1 MKDDEPIWNR
11 KESIRKPH
19 TYMPLYE
26 IISLIGFILGTI
38 LHIVLSI
45 LIVQRKQKT
54 RSELIFLFLVIS
66 VAMWHFGN
74 TVYLFSFLLFGK
86 DLASVN
92 LVSDAISYIGIGF
105 MPSLL
110 LHTAV
115 LFLFESKPHIRKSL
129 QWIIF
134 FGIYLPVI
142 PFSVVIKN
150 FILSGDMHLMTT
162 ATPYIKP
169 FVVWLIISLFI
180 AANIS
185 KWLAKAVDEKE
196 EQKFYMAIFW
206 VIIAIAIFI
215 GFTVLFEGNKIRYA
229 GDYLVLVSMLS
240 SIFPSI
246 IFSYYVYRYN
256 YMEFVLRRSVFY
268 SFLTLI
274 LICLYYFGIK
284 KLSKSLE
291 QYYSVNAKILE
302 PVFVISL
309 VFWFPTLKESVQKLF
324 RKLIFHRIADSEY
337 LLNELSHV
345 ISTDPLVNLVKLLEH
360 VVESIKKATA
370 IKSTNLLLFKS
381 ERIQVIGDKRYEHI
395 NQSDI
400 QHIVQFFA
408 NGEFVVLNRYEIKDA
423 LIINE
428 MRPIDAIF
436 IFPIFVNRKLTGLL
450 SLGRARRGLPVA
462 SDHLDQLMI
471 IANEI
476 GSAVEKSKIIEE
488 KLHLERKIYENE
500 KLSSLGR
507 LSTSVAHEV
516 KNPLS
521 SIKAI
526 VQVMQEDLKKND
538 PLQEDLAIIVDEID
552 RLTKVVNQLLQFAKP
567 GSVIKTHVRIGEVIN
582 STLVVLSNEAK
593 QNKIVTQC
601 QIPGDLPSILTDRG
615 ALKEIFFNLLLNAIQ
630 AMPSGGKIQIRADY
644 IPYNQMIKVTIS
656 DTGPGILQEC
666 MPKIFEPFY
675 TTKQTG
681 TGLGLSI
688 VKKKLEDMEATIHV
702 ESNENG
708 ASFIVSFPLEKS
720 MQTQSATNDAN
731 ESPF

>member
-1 MKDDEPIWNR
+1 
-11 KESIRKPH
+11 
-19 TYMPLYE
+19 MPLYE
-26 IISLIGFILGTI
+26 IISLIGFILGSI

-45 LIVQRKQKT
+45 LIVQRKHKT

-74 TVYLFSFLLFGK
+74 TISLFSFILFGK
-86 DLASVN
+86 YFLPVN
-92 LVSDAISYIGIGF
+92 FVAAAISYAGIGF

-115 LFLFESKPHIRKSL
+115 SFLFESNPQIKKSPQRL
-129 QWIIF
+129 IVMA
-134 FGIYLPVI
+134 IYLPVI
-142 PFSVVIKN
+142 PFSMVIKK
-150 FILSGDMHLMTT
+150 FITFEAPDLIATT
-162 ATPYIKP
+162 SNYVKP
-169 FVVWLIISLFI
+169 FVFWLILSLFI
-180 AANIS
+180 AAGIS
-185 KWLAKAVDEKE
+185 RWLSKMVDEKE
-196 EQKFYMAIFW
+196 ERKFHLAIFW
-206 VIIAIAIFI
+206 VVTIIAVFI
-215 GFTVLFEGNKIRYA
+215 GFTVLLDGNKIPYG

-284 KLSKSLE
+284 QLSKFLE
-291 QYYSVNAKILE
+291 HHYLINAKILE
-302 PVFVISL
+302 AVFVITL
-309 VFWFPTLKESVQKLF
+309 VFWFPTGKERIQKLL
-324 RKLIFHRIADSEY
+324 RKLIFYRTADSEY

-345 ISTDPLVNLVKLLEH
+345 ISTDPLVNFTKLLEY
-360 VVESIKKATA
+360 VVESIQKATA

-381 ERIQVIGDKRYEHI
+381 ERIQIVGDKKYAPI
-395 NQSDI
+395 TQSNI
-400 QHIVQFFA
+400 LHIVQYFA
-408 NGEFVVLNRYEIKDA
+408 NGEFAALNRYEA
-423 LIINE
+423 REVSIINE
-428 MRPIDAIF
+428 MRLLEAVL

-450 SLGRARRGLPVA
+450 SLGRARRGVQIA
-462 SDHLDQLMI
+462 SDNLDQLMI

-488 KLHLERKIYENE
+488 KLALERKMYENE

-526 VQVMQEDLKKND
+526 VQVMREDIKKND
-538 PLQEDLAIIVDEID
+538 PLQEDLTIIVDEID

-567 GSVIKTHVRIGEVIN
+567 GSEVKTSVRIGAVIH
-582 STLVVLSNEAK
+582 STLVVLNHEAK
-593 QNKIVTQC
+593 QNKITTFC
-601 QIPGDLPSILTDRG
+601 QIPNDLPEIAADEG
-615 ALKEIFFNLLLNAIQ
+615 ALKEVFFNLLRNAIQ
-630 AMPSGGKIQIRADY
+630 AMPSGGEIHINAHYQPSSHAIQIT
-644 IPYNQMIKVTIS
+644 VT
-656 DTGPGILQEC
+656 DTGTGIAQGSFQ
-666 MPKIFEPFY
+666 KIFEPFY

-688 VKKKLEDMEATIHV
+688 VKKKLEDMEATIHA
-702 ESNENG
+702 ESNGHG
-708 ASFIVSFPLEKS
+708 ASFVINFPLPEPLLV
-720 MQTQSATNDAN
+720 QT
-731 ESPF
+731 

>member
-1 MKDDEPIWNR
+1 M
-11 KESIRKPH
+11 S
-19 TYMPLYE
+19 LYE

-38 LHIVLSI
+38 LHIVLAI

-54 RSELIFLFLVIS
+54 RSEILFLFLVIS
-66 VAMWHFGN
+66 VAMWHWGN

-86 DLASVN
+86 DIASID
-92 LVSDAISYIGIGF
+92 LVADAISYAGIGF

-115 LFLFESKPHIRKSL
+115 LFLFENNPHIKKSRQRL
-129 QWIIF
+129 ISF
-134 FGIYLPVI
+134 AIYLPVI

-150 FILSGDMHLMTT
+150 FILSEDTHLMTT
-162 ATPYIKP
+162 ATPYVKP
-169 FVVWLIISLFI
+169 FVVWLITSLLIS
-180 AANIS
+180 ANIS
-185 KWLAKAVDEKE
+185 RWLAKRLEEKE
-196 EQKFYMAIFW
+196 ERKFHMAIFGA
-206 VIIAIAIFI
+206 VITIAAFI
-215 GFTVLFEGNKIRYA
+215 GFTLLFEGNKIAYV

-291 QYYSVNAKILE
+291 QHYLVNAKILE
-302 PVFVISL
+302 SVFVISL
-309 VFWFPTLKESVQKLF
+309 VFWFPTLKENVQKLF
-324 RKLIFHRIADSEY
+324 RKLLFRLIADSEY

-345 ISTDPLVNLVKLLEH
+345 ISTDPLINFTKLLEH

-370 IKSTNLLLFKS
+370 IKSTNLLLFKPVPFPEKGG
-381 ERIQVIGDKRYEHI
+381 ERVQIIGDKKYEFI
-395 NQSDI
+395 NQPDI

-408 NGEFVVLNRYEIKDA
+408 TGELVVLNRFEVKDVA
-423 LIINE
+423 IINE
-428 MRPIDAIF
+428 MRLLDAIF
-436 IFPIFVNRKLTGLL
+436 IFPIFVNRNLTGLL
-450 SLGRARRGLPVA
+450 CLGRARRGLPIA
-462 SDHLDQLMI
+462 SEHLDQLMI

-488 KLHLERKIYENE
+488 KLCLERKMYENE

-526 VQVMQEDLKKND
+526 VQVMREDLKKDD
-538 PLQEDLAIIVDEID
+538 PLQEGLAIIVDEID

-567 GSVIKTHVRIGEVIN
+567 CTEVKNSVKIGEIIN
-582 STLVVLSNEAK
+582 STLVVLNHEAK
-593 QNKIVTQC
+593 QNKITTLC
-601 QIPGDLPSILTDRG
+601 QIPQDLPAIITDGG
-615 ALKEIFFNLLLNAIQ
+615 ALKEVFFNLLHNAIQ
-630 AMPSGGKIQIRADY
+630 AMPSGGKIH
-644 IPYNQMIKVTIS
+644 IS
-656 DTGPGILQEC
+656 ANYQPDSHSIQVAITDTGIGIPQESLQ
-666 MPKIFEPFY
+666 KIFEPFY

-681 TGLGLSI
+681 TGLGLAI
-688 VKKKLEDMEATIHV
+688 VKKKLEDMDATIHV
-702 ESNENG
+702 ESNGNG
-708 ASFIVSFPLEKS
+708 ARFIVNLPLSEEPIL
-720 MQTQSATNDAN
+720 MPT
-731 ESPF
+731 